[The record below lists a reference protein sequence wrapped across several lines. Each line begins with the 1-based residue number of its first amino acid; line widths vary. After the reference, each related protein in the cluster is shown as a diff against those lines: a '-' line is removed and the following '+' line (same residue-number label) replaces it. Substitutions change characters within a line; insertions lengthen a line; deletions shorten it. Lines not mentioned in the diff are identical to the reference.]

1 MSESTLYIHL
11 CENSELCIL
20 STFNSLPLWQ
30 LHQNESECEL
40 KYTAAAAERAGGLG
54 LGLGIR
60 RERVDRDQSSRLD
73 RGDSQCGVR
82 KNVFDYLFFKKKGT
96 DSHSYLYTEVLGLSP
111 ILSNISEFNFYVF
124 GDMDSLP
131 GPTFLS
137 PCVRNPNANVNA
149 RGWLE
154 LLTLYSLLC
163 MSSLSLH

>member
-82 KNVFDYLFFKKKGT
+82 KNVFDYLFFKKRGLIHILIFTPRFSDYHPFFQTFQNLIFMFLGT
-96 DSHSYLYTEVLGLSP
+96 W
-111 ILSNISEFNFYVF
+111 ILFRDRLFCLHEFAIL
-124 GDMDSLP
+124 M
-131 GPTFLS
+131 
-137 PCVRNPNANVNA
+137 
-149 RGWLE
+149 
-154 LLTLYSLLC
+154 LTLMLVVGWNC
-163 MSSLSLH
+163 